1 MIDSNYLK
9 PNMLRKIL
17 IIIMLFISG
26 TSIAQESPIVS
37 IEFYDIS
44 LKEAL
49 LKLETQTGYRLYF
62 IEDWISDEKKI
73 SKSYFQKPLI
83 DIMEE
88 LFENSNLNFFIY
100 EKTVIVTKNSVI
112 YDELPSDYF
121 NKDRKNTNDKIVTQI
136 DKRDGEQK
144 DAPLM
149 QKEYVNNQKSS
160 NKSYKTIGKA
170 QINNQSES
178 FQISGTIID
187 SRTRRP
193 VSEILV
199 SIDGLDMNA
208 VTNDKGF
215 FTLNIPKGTYQIS
228 TKSLGYENIRQS
240 IVVYGNGTL
249 NLEAEESLTQLQEVV
264 INSNKDDN
272 IKQVIAGITTIDVKE
287 IKTIPL
293 VLGERDVL
301 KVATT
306 MPGIKTAGEGA
317 LGYNVRGGK
326 TDQNLI
332 LFDNAVMYNPSHF
345 FGIFSAINPFAT
357 GNVKIYKGTIPAE
370 FGGRLSSVI
379 DIETKESNT
388 EKFTGEASIGPV
400 TGNINIETP
409 IVKDKSSLMTGVR
422 ATYSNWILNTI
433 DEESIKNS
441 EASFYDVILKYN
453 HKFSDKDD
461 IKGTVYFSNDKFSI
475 TSDSIFKY
483 SNRLASVE
491 WNHAFDD
498 KNKGALQ
505 LANSQYKFNITYE
518 NEFNRNFDYGY
529 IINETELKLNM
540 KYLYSKKHKFDY
552 GINTK
557 FYAVEPGEINPLDE
571 RSVIESKSIDK
582 ERGFESA
589 FFISDLLE
597 VNEKLSFDIGL
608 RYSFYA
614 ALGPGIQNRYA
625 ANLPLNDESVI
636 ETQSYGN
643 NEVIETYGGLEPR
656 LSFRYFLSQSLS
668 VKGGYNKT
676 IQYIHLMSSNT
687 TMSPVDTWKLSDL
700 NIEPQKAHQF
710 SLGLFKNFDNGVYE
724 ASFETYYKKMED
736 LLDFKIGAT
745 LSLNEN
751 IETEILQGEGRAYG
765 LEFLLKKKSG
775 RLNGWIGYSYSRS
788 EIKLDSDFL
797 TERVNNGNFF
807 ASNYDRPHDF
817 NIVSNFKLTKRY
829 SFSMNFNYQTGRP
842 ITYPVGK
849 FIYNGTEQIIYSDRN
864 AERIPDYYRL
874 DLGVN
879 IEGNHKIKKFAHSFW
894 NISVYNVLGRS
905 NPYSVYFVNKDGGI
919 KAYKTS
925 IFSIPIPTITYN
937 FKF

>member
-1 MIDSNYLK
+1 
-9 PNMLRKIL
+9 
-17 IIIMLFISG
+17 
-26 TSIAQESPIVS
+26 
-37 IEFYDIS
+37 
-44 LKEAL
+44 
-49 LKLETQTGYRLYF
+49 
-62 IEDWISDEKKI
+62 
-73 SKSYFQKPLI
+73 
-83 DIMEE
+83 
-88 LFENSNLNFFIY
+88 
-100 EKTVIVTKNSVI
+100 VIVTKNSVI

-187 SRTRRP
+187 SKTRRP

-249 NLEAEESLTQLQEVV
+249 NLEAKESLTQLQEVV

-461 IKGTVYFSNDKFSI
+461 IKGTV
-475 TSDSIFKY
+475 
-483 SNRLASVE
+483 
-491 WNHAFDD
+491 
-498 KNKGALQ
+498 
-505 LANSQYKFNITYE
+505 
-518 NEFNRNFDYGY
+518 
-529 IINETELKLNM
+529 
-540 KYLYSKKHKFDY
+540 
-552 GINTK
+552 
-557 FYAVEPGEINPLDE
+557 
-571 RSVIESKSIDK
+571 
-582 ERGFESA
+582 
-589 FFISDLLE
+589 
-597 VNEKLSFDIGL
+597 
-608 RYSFYA
+608 
-614 ALGPGIQNRYA
+614 
-625 ANLPLNDESVI
+625 
-636 ETQSYGN
+636 
-643 NEVIETYGGLEPR
+643 
-656 LSFRYFLSQSLS
+656 
-668 VKGGYNKT
+668 
-676 IQYIHLMSSNT
+676 
-687 TMSPVDTWKLSDL
+687 
-700 NIEPQKAHQF
+700 
-710 SLGLFKNFDNGVYE
+710 
-724 ASFETYYKKMED
+724 
-736 LLDFKIGAT
+736 
-745 LSLNEN
+745 
-751 IETEILQGEGRAYG
+751 
-765 LEFLLKKKSG
+765 
-775 RLNGWIGYSYSRS
+775 
-788 EIKLDSDFL
+788 
-797 TERVNNGNFF
+797 
-807 ASNYDRPHDF
+807 
-817 NIVSNFKLTKRY
+817 
-829 SFSMNFNYQTGRP
+829 
-842 ITYPVGK
+842 
-849 FIYNGTEQIIYSDRN
+849 
-864 AERIPDYYRL
+864 
-874 DLGVN
+874 
-879 IEGNHKIKKFAHSFW
+879 
-894 NISVYNVLGRS
+894 
-905 NPYSVYFVNKDGGI
+905 
-919 KAYKTS
+919 
-925 IFSIPIPTITYN
+925 
-937 FKF
+937 